1 MATDDTDRRLNA
13 ERAAPA
19 APSRAAAAVAG
30 PGDDRQ
36 RPDRGRISVVVADDQ
51 PLMRSAL
58 RMCLSPEPDI
68 DVVGEAGDGQE
79 TVALAAR
86 LRPDVVIMDIRMPVL
101 DGVAATALLTAGGR
115 DGPTRV
121 LIITAFDLDEYV
133 VEALRAGASGF
144 LVKDAT
150 PDELVHAIRVIAAG
164 DAVLSP
170 RVTSRLLDL
179 VGRRLPPPRPE
190 SSMPAQLTNRE
201 RSVLQLVAEGL
212 SNREI
217 GQALFLAESTVKSHV
232 GHLLA
237 KLGLTDRVHLVIF
250 AYDTGLARAG
260 TTATHPVT
268 FPRQWTGTGPRAT
281 IDDQGSTDARVGE
294 P

>member
-1 MATDDTDRRLNA
+1 
-13 ERAAPA
+13 
-19 APSRAAAAVAG
+19 
-30 PGDDRQ
+30 
-36 RPDRGRISVVVADDQ
+36 
-51 PLMRSAL
+51 
-58 RMCLSPEPDI
+58 
-68 DVVGEAGDGQE
+68 
-79 TVALAAR
+79 
-86 LRPDVVIMDIRMPVL
+86 
-101 DGVAATALLTAGGR
+101 
-115 DGPTRV
+115 
-121 LIITAFDLDEYV
+121 
-133 VEALRAGASGF
+133 
-144 LVKDAT
+144 
-150 PDELVHAIRVIAAG
+150 
-164 DAVLSP
+164 
-170 RVTSRLLDL
+170 
-179 VGRRLPPPRPE
+179 
-190 SSMPAQLTNRE
+190 MPAQLTNRE

-250 AYDTGLARAG
+250 AYDTGLTRAG